1 MMRAARPRLLARER
15 SLDRLTLY
23 IGNKNYSSWSFRPWI
38 AITAAGIPFEEVLV
52 PFDNAAGN
60 PHFRAFSPTG
70 QVPVLQ
76 HGATRVWQSLAII
89 EYVAELFP
97 EADLWP
103 KARDKRAV
111 ARAVSM
117 EMLSGF
123 RALRNACPMNMRR
136 PKGRMALA
144 DGVMADV
151 ARIETIWRD
160 LRAHSGGPF
169 LFGEFSG
176 ADAMF
181 APVVNRFEIYDLVAS
196 GDTLSYM
203 AAMKALPAW
212 KAWEDAARAEPWIV
226 EEDEV

>member
-1 MMRAARPRLLARER
+1 M
-15 SLDRLTLY
+15 LDSLTLY

-38 AITAAGIPFEEVLV
+38 AMTAAGIPFEEVVV
-52 PFDNAAGN
+52 PFDFAAGN
-60 PHFRAFSPTG
+60 PRLKAFSPTG

-76 HGATRVWQSLAII
+76 HGDLRVWQSLAII

-97 EADLWP
+97 EAEIWP
-103 KARDKRAV
+103 KEREKRAV

-117 EMLSGF
+117 EMLSSF
-123 RALRNACPMNMRR
+123 KALRSACPMNIRR
-136 PKGRMALA
+136 VKGKIALA

-169 LFGEFSG
+169 LFGAFSG

-181 APVVNRFEIYDLVAS
+181 APVVSRLDVYDVVTA

-203 AAMKALPAW
+203 TAVKAHPAW
-212 KAWEDAARAEPWIV
+212 KAWEAAARAEPWVV

>member
-1 MMRAARPRLLARER
+1 M
-15 SLDRLTLY
+15 DKLTLY

-38 AITAAGIPFEEVLV
+38 ALTAAGIPFEEVLV
-52 PFDNAAGN
+52 PFDFAAGN
-60 PHFRAFSPTG
+60 PRFKEFSPTG

-76 HGATRVWQSLAII
+76 HGDVRVWQSLAII

-97 EADLWP
+97 EAGIWP
-103 KARDKRAV
+103 RERERRGV

-117 EMLSGF
+117 EMLAGF
-123 RALRNACPMNMRR
+123 RALRNACPMNIRR
-136 PKGRMALA
+136 PKGKIVLA

-169 LFGEFSG
+169 LFGGFSG

-181 APVVNRFEIYDLVAS
+181 APVVNRFEVYDLVSA

-203 AAMKALPAW
+203 AAVKAHPAW
-212 KAWEDAARAEPWIV
+212 KKWEEAARSEPWIV

>member
-1 MMRAARPRLLARER
+1 M
-15 SLDRLTLY
+15 DKLTLY
-23 IGNKNYSSWSFRPWI
+23 IGNKNYSSWSLRPWI
-38 AITAAGIPFEEVLV
+38 AMTAAGIPFEEVLV
-52 PFDNAAGN
+52 PFDFPAGN
-60 PHFRAFSPTG
+60 PRFREFSPTG

-76 HGATRVWQSLAII
+76 HGDVRVWQSLAII

-97 EADLWP
+97 EAGIWP
-103 KARDKRAV
+103 KERGKRAV

-117 EMLSGF
+117 EMLAGF
-123 RALRNACPMNMRR
+123 GALRNACPMNIRR
-136 PKGRMALA
+136 PKGKIALA

-169 LFGEFSG
+169 LFGGFSG

-181 APVVNRFEIYDLVAS
+181 APVVSRFDVYDLVSA
-196 GDTLSYM
+196 GDTLSYI
-203 AAMKALPAW
+203 AAVKAHPAW
-212 KAWEDAARAEPWIV
+212 KKWEEAARAEPWIV

>member
-1 MMRAARPRLLARER
+1 M
-15 SLDRLTLY
+15 DRLTLY

-38 AITAAGIPFEEVLV
+38 AMTAARIPFEEVLV
-52 PFDNAAGN
+52 PFDFAAGN
-60 PHFRAFSPTG
+60 PRLKEFSPTG

-76 HGATRVWQSLAII
+76 HGDLRVWQSLAII

-97 EADLWP
+97 EAEIWP
-103 KARDKRAV
+103 KERDKRAV

-123 RALRNACPMNMRR
+123 RALRSACPMNIRR
-136 PKGRMALA
+136 AKGKIVLA

-169 LFGEFSG
+169 LFGAFTG

-181 APVVNRFEIYDLVAS
+181 APVVSRLDVYDLVTA

-203 AAMKALPAW
+203 TAVKAHPAW
-212 KAWEDAARAEPWIV
+212 EAWEEAARAEPWVV

>member
-1 MMRAARPRLLARER
+1 M
-15 SLDRLTLY
+15 DKLTLY
-23 IGNKNYSSWSFRPWI
+23 IGNKNYSSWSLRPWI
-38 AITAAGIPFEEVLV
+38 AMTAAGIPFEEVLV
-52 PFDNAAGN
+52 PFDFPAGN
-60 PHFRAFSPTG
+60 PRFREFSPTG

-76 HGATRVWQSLAII
+76 HGDVRVWQSLAII

-97 EADLWP
+97 EAGIWP
-103 KARDKRAV
+103 KERGKRAV

-117 EMLSGF
+117 EMLAGF
-123 RALRNACPMNMRR
+123 RALRSACPMNIRR
-136 PKGRMALA
+136 PKGKIALA

-169 LFGEFSG
+169 LFGGFSG

-181 APVVNRFEIYDLVAS
+181 APVVSRFEVYDLVSA
-196 GDTLSYM
+196 GDTLSYI
-203 AAMKALPAW
+203 AAVKAHPAW
-212 KAWEDAARAEPWIV
+212 KKWEEAARAEPWIV

>member
-1 MMRAARPRLLARER
+1 M
-15 SLDRLTLY
+15 DKLTLY
-23 IGNKNYSSWSFRPWI
+23 IGNKNYSSWSLRPWI
-38 AITAAGIPFEEVLV
+38 AMTAAGIPFEEVLV
-52 PFDNAAGN
+52 PFDFPAGN
-60 PHFRAFSPTG
+60 PRFREFSPTG

-76 HGATRVWQSLAII
+76 HGDVRVWQSLAII

-97 EADLWP
+97 EAGIWP
-103 KARDKRAV
+103 KERGKRAV

-117 EMLSGF
+117 EMLAGF
-123 RALRNACPMNMRR
+123 RALRSACPMNIRR
-136 PKGRMALA
+136 PKGKIALA

-169 LFGEFSG
+169 LSGGFSG

-181 APVVNRFEIYDLVAS
+181 APVVSRFEVYDLVSA
-196 GDTLSYM
+196 GDTLSYI
-203 AAMKALPAW
+203 AAIKAHPAW
-212 KAWEDAARAEPWIV
+212 KKWEEAARAEPWIV

>member
-1 MMRAARPRLLARER
+1 M
-15 SLDRLTLY
+15 DKLTLY
-23 IGNKNYSSWSFRPWI
+23 IGNKNYSSWSLRPWI
-38 AITAAGIPFEEVLV
+38 AMTAAGIPFEEVLV
-52 PFDNAAGN
+52 PFDFPAGN
-60 PHFRAFSPTG
+60 PRFREFSPTG

-76 HGATRVWQSLAII
+76 HGDVRVWQSLAII

-97 EADLWP
+97 EAGIWP
-103 KARDKRAV
+103 KERGKRAV

-117 EMLSGF
+117 EMLAGF
-123 RALRNACPMNMRR
+123 GALRNACPMNIRR
-136 PKGRMALA
+136 PKGKIALA

-169 LFGEFSG
+169 LSGGFSG

-181 APVVNRFEIYDLVAS
+181 APVVSRFEVYDLVSA
-196 GDTLSYM
+196 GDTLSYI
-203 AAMKALPAW
+203 AAVKAHPAW
-212 KAWEDAARAEPWIV
+212 KKWEEAARAEPWIV